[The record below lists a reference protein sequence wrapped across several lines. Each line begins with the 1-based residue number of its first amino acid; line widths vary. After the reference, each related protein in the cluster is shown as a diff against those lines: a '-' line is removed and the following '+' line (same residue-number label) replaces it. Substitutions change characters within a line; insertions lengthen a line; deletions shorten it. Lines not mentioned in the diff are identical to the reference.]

1 MEAQRQ
7 PHLLDGA
14 NQEAA
19 WQAIVNV
26 SGVNWSYAESLR
38 AVS

>member
-1 MEAQRQ
+1 MEAQRH

-19 WQAIVNV
+19 WQAVVNV
-26 SGVNWSYAESLR
+26 SGVDLSHPASFS